1 MRIRDVSGMRSE
13 DMAMHH
19 NEQMRSLELTAG
31 LGCQKAGKMLELE
44 KCERTEFVPR
54 RRRLLTRRAK
64 SEYSF
69 GKLLNFACFPQ

>member
-31 LGCQKAGKMLELE
+31 LGCQKAGKMLELR
-44 KCERTEFVPR
+44 KCDTDNSR
-54 RRRLLTRRAK
+54 RKRLNK
-64 SEYSF
+64 FSDE
-69 GKLLNFACFPQ
+69 